1 MKKFVTRLLP
11 YLFVASLFLF
21 IVGFS
26 QTDTLTEKEEQEIQ
40 IELLKVKVQQ
50 NQD

>member
-1 MKKFVTRLLP
+1 MKKVLKRLLP
-11 YLFVASLFLF
+11 YLFVACLFLF

-40 IELLKVKVQQ
+40 IEFLNVKVQE